1 MISVVAEYA
10 RWDLSVTGDLAF
22 SWYNKFVTGVK
33 IKATDDSKLNDST
46 GR

>member
-10 RWDLSVTGDLAF
+10 RWYLSVTGDLAF
-22 SWYNKFVTGVK
+22 SWYKFVTGVK
-33 IKATDDSKLNDST
+33 IKATDDSKLNDGT